1 MSLLELATAVAIFAV
16 TSSGMLLQPQ
26 NRPSLKGH
34 RARWVGDPD
43 EDSSQR
49 MIHAYQEARKAMPKG
64 WTETQVFEGDVPLD
78 HPEMGHLASKKIY
91 ELTLNSS
98 VDDATWFREEYSQD
112 TDNSLLNLTLSV
124 PDTLPT
130 EEQLQEQEAKEQ
142 DAIEATKPKI
152 LAEDAEASNYY
163 RRVYVWDSGNDLEDF
178 TRHRNWTRANA
189 VSETALD
196 SSSSNLT
203 INFTAIAEMPA
214 W

>member
-49 MIHAYQEARKAMPKG
+49 MIHAYQEAREAMPKG
-64 WTETQVFEGDVPLD
+64 WRTEIQAGEEYVIPGVERVQVD
-78 HPEMGHLASKKIY
+78 SKKIY

-189 VSETALD
+189 VSESALEE
-196 SSSSNLT
+196 SNS